1 LKEEEVNRVGY
12 ALVNMD
18 RIKDAIE
25 VFKLN
30 AEQFPQSWNVFD
42 SLAEMYLKDGNKKLA
57 IENYEK
63 SIKLNPKNSNG
74 ISILKELKKQ

>member
-1 LKEEEVNRVGY
+1 
-12 ALVNMD
+12 
-18 RIKDAIE
+18 
-25 VFKLN
+25 
-30 AEQFPQSWNVFD
+30 
-42 SLAEMYLKDGNKKLA
+42 MYLKDGNKKLA